1 MALIRYLSIVILS
14 SLIIMAV
21 SSKLVNIGVRRSSVD
36 FFGKMNAAGN
46 RSVKVDIILAG
57 SSRVL
62 VQVDPKI
69 IDSITGLQSYNYGLN
84 LIGIKSSYNLINY
97 ALYAHPDTKLI
108 LLNIDYNMFDMEKDP
123 YKDPFFYAYE
133 KDFSGKFV
141 MADPKLNFFHRLH
154 IFDISM
160 YDDMVK
166 YAAIA
171 GLISPHKILP
181 GVYKGYF
188 PDSSL
193 NSFVVPPSSLMA
205 HKTDASFTDT
215 GMDILRQIVTLCKQK
230 GKTLILVIAPYPK
243 KYSPEKYIAN
253 YSAIINKVKMA
264 ADSSKVAFF
273 DYSDNFISQD
283 STCFYDILHLNI
295 KGAEMYTRLVGND
308 IKRSIDTA
316 R

>member
-1 MALIRYLSIVILS
+1 MPVFRYLSIVIIS
-14 SLIIMAV
+14 SLIIMAAA
-21 SSKLVNIGVRRSSVD
+21 SKLVNIGVRRSSVD

-46 RSVKVDIILAG
+46 RSLKVDIILAG

-69 IDSITGLQSYNYGLN
+69 IDSITRLQSYNYGLN
-84 LIGIKSSYNLINY
+84 LIGIKSSYNLIHY
-97 ALYAHPDTKLI
+97 ALSAHPDARLV
-108 LLNIDYNMFDMEKDP
+108 LLNIDYNMFDIEKDP

-133 KDFSGKFV
+133 KDFPGKFV
-141 MADPKLNFFHRLH
+141 MANPKLDFFHRLH

-166 YAAIA
+166 YAAIV
-171 GLISPHKILP
+171 GLASPHKALT

-193 NSFVVPPSSLMA
+193 NSFVVPPPSLMA
-205 HKTDASFTDT
+205 HKTDASFTDQ
-215 GMDILRQIVTLCKQK
+215 GMNILRQIITLCRQKQK
-230 GKTLILVIAPYPK
+230 KLVLVVAPYPK
-243 KYSPEKYIAN
+243 QYAPEKYIAN
-253 YSAIINKVKMA
+253 YSVIINKVKMT
-264 ADSSKVAFF
+264 ADSNKVPFF
-273 DYSDNFISQD
+273 DYSDNFIAGD

-295 KGAEMYTRLVGND
+295 KGAEIYSRLLGND
-308 IKRSIDTA
+308 IRKSMDTA